1 MDLIST
7 KSSSSASNVP
17 HTLSLSAKM
26 KRLKVE
32 EHLLLQN
39 IKKCLSDEAKNYST
53 FSEFKAFT
61 GKNKNTLREIKLL
74 FQDIKTST
82 SSKEMLETIDI
93 EDVKKNTIELENR
106 IKAFKFHL
114 QSELAR
120 LSSEEQELNTT
131 INEEPII
138 ISKFKKQPRPRI
150 QTAKYNEIVPS
161 PVKTLMTSPF
171 KCPEVQEFQDFMQN
185 SVNRYGGWDEYHHNI
200 FVNHWKKHFESQHEI
215 VYDETNGQMEI
226 TPILNSFLR
235 DLLPKL
241 FDIRE
246 DEIISHI
253 KWYSKFIYLKQR
265 QQKAIDKWRSNRK
278 VMKSAKV
285 DPRIKDMST
294 QTKTNSR
301 TNVINHKINSN
312 TDSSD
317 DLDIVS
323 HFVDQSINYRKK
335 CCSEDY
341 TNETQIP
348 SETSEESQNQALDKL
363 QKSTKQWDIRVNSKD
378 LKVESK
384 NWNLENIKKLR
395 IPTWR
400 TGL

>member
-1 MDLIST
+1 M
-7 KSSSSASNVP
+7 
-17 HTLSLSAKM
+17 
-26 KRLKVE
+26 
-32 EHLLLQN
+32 
-39 IKKCLSDEAKNYST
+39 
-53 FSEFKAFT
+53 
-61 GKNKNTLREIKLL
+61 
-74 FQDIKTST
+74 
-82 SSKEMLETIDI
+82 
-93 EDVKKNTIELENR
+93 
-106 IKAFKFHL
+106 
-114 QSELAR
+114 
-120 LSSEEQELNTT
+120 
-131 INEEPII
+131 
-138 ISKFKKQPRPRI
+138 
-150 QTAKYNEIVPS
+150 
-161 PVKTLMTSPF
+161 
-171 KCPEVQEFQDFMQN
+171 
-185 SVNRYGGWDEYHHNI
+185 
-200 FVNHWKKHFESQHEI
+200 
-215 VYDETNGQMEI
+215 
-226 TPILNSFLR
+226 FL
-235 DLLPKL
+235 
-241 FDIRE
+241 DIRE